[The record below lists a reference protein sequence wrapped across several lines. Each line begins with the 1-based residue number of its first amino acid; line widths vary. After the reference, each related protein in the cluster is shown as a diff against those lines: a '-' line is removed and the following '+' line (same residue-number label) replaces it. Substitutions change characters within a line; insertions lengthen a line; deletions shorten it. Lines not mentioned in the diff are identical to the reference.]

1 MPPLQSSIQFRVL
14 YADTDQMQNYYNAR
28 VLEWFERGRNEL
40 LRELGKAYRLWE
52 EEGIRLPVREVCVRF
67 EGRAE
72 YDDLL
77 RLDTSVS
84 MPSRAQVRFDCR
96 VKHAESGQPVCHGHT
111 THAVVNENGRPMRPP
126 KWLSALVDGNA
137 DGSPD

>member
-1 MPPLQSSIQFRVL
+1 MSAPQSSIEFRVL
-14 YADTDQMQNYYNAR
+14 YADTDQMQTYYNAR

-40 LRELGKAYRLWE
+40 LRGMGKAYRLWE
-52 EEGIRLPVREVCVRF
+52 EAGIRLPVREVWVRF

-96 VKHAESGQPVCHGHT
+96 IEHAQSGVAVCHGHT
-111 THAVVNENGRPMRPP
+111 VHAVVDESGRPTRPP
-126 KWLSALVDGNA
+126 KWLAELVEGEV
-137 DGSPD
+137 GG

>member
-1 MPPLQSSIQFRVL
+1 MPPLKSSIQFRVL
-14 YADTDQMQNYYNAR
+14 YADTDQMQTYYNAR

-52 EEGIRLPVREVCVRF
+52 EEGIRLPVREVCVHF
-67 EGRAE
+67 EGRAQ

-84 MPSRAQVRFDCR
+84 MHSRAQIRFDCR
-96 VKHAESGQPVCHGHT
+96 VEHAESGLAVCHGHT
-111 THAVVNENGRPMRPP
+111 AHAVVNGNGRPMRPP
-126 KWLSALVDGNA
+126 KWLLELVEGN
-137 DGSPD
+137 